1 MRKRSNYFWRIYCWL
16 YLFDLKDGGLE
27 NKLKKWDNIY
37 FPSESYNKV
46 RIYGIAF
53 RISEIQS
60 PVMAT
65 YFI

>member
-1 MRKRSNYFWRIYCWL
+1 MNAEKKQLLLENIWL
-16 YLFDLKDGGLE
+16 AIFDLKDGGLE

-46 RIYGIAF
+46 RIYGTAF

-60 PVMAT
+60 PLMGT